1 MNLEEFIFNS
11 NKAENVDMLFQNF
24 ETAMGELGFDRLLL
38 ALMNDHPTL
47 KKETE
52 HGVVKNYPDDWVNYY
67 LSQGYDEIDPVRT
80 LSFTR
85 TGAYTWDEITKS
97 KTLTNKQRLMF
108 NEAEEAELYNGVG
121 VALHGG
127 GGSVAALGAASSLKG
142 VDISQP
148 VLDKVNLMSYQF
160 YTCFWRL
167 MENEKSIEPNFLSDR
182 EREILKWCA
191 KGYTK
196 VGIGERLNLSVHT
209 VDSHVRNCM
218 RKLDSK
224 NITST
229 VVKALNL
236 GFIQI

>member
-1 MNLEEFIFNS
+1 MNLEEFIYKT
-11 NKAENVDMLFQNF
+11 NKAKSVPLLFQEF

-38 ALMNDHPTL
+38 ALMNDHPAL
-47 KKETE
+47 KKEAE
-52 HGVVKNYPDDWVNYY
+52 HGVIKNYPDDWVNYY
-67 LSQGYDEIDPVRT
+67 LAQNYDEIDPVRT

-108 NEAEEAELYNGVG
+108 NQAEEAGLFSGVG

-127 GGSVAALGAASSLKG
+127 GGAVAALGAASSEKG
-142 VDISQP
+142 IELSQP

-167 MENEKSIEPNFLSDR
+167 MESDISTRQNFLSNR
-182 EREILKWCA
+182 EQEILKWCA
-191 KGYTK
+191 RGYTK
-196 VGIGERLNLSVHT
+196 IAISERLNLSVHT
-209 VDSHVRNCM
+209 VDSHVRNSM

-229 VVKALNL
+229 VVKAINL